1 MISYQEKPLHEFTHY
16 VLRKLVIKPN
26 KTLGQNFLVSEITRN
41 RIIKLLDPK
50 PSETILEIGG
60 GLGALSIPIARSGAE
75 LTVYE
80 IDRNLNQ
87 WLTSELISYSK
98 SCRVLGDFLEN
109 YPFEN
114 LQDRK
119 FKIVGNLPYQ
129 ITSPILDKI
138 YNSSVLPSEIIIM
151 IQKEVA
157 ERISAGTGT
166 KTRGRLT
173 LWCEY
178 HADIE
183 RNFDVKPGAFLPSP
197 KVGSSVLK
205 LKTKSC
211 FALDDDQKHKF
222 FNFVK
227 VAFSMKRKTLVNNL
241 ATWNDAIS
249 KDEIS
254 TLMEKLGYD
263 VRLRAEDL
271 GLDDFLKLFKSM
283 C

>member
-16 VLRKLVIKPN
+16 VLRKLVLKPN
-26 KTLGQNFLVSEITRN
+26 KSLGQNFLVSEITRN
-41 RIIKLLDPK
+41 RIINLLDPK
-50 PSETILEIGG
+50 PEDTILEIGG
-60 GLGALSIPIARSGAE
+60 GLGALSIPIAKSGAE

-87 WLTSELISYSK
+87 WLTAELVSYSK
-98 SCRVLGDFLEN
+98 TCRILGDFLEN
-109 YPFEN
+109 YPLEN
-114 LQDRK
+114 LEDRK
-119 FKIVGNLPYQ
+119 FKVIGNLPYQ
-129 ITSPILDKI
+129 ITSPILEKI
-138 YNSSVLPSEIIIM
+138 YDSCVLPSEIIIM

-183 RNFDVKPGAFLPSP
+183 RSFDVKPGAFLPSP
-197 KVGSSVLK
+197 KVGSCVLK
-205 LKTKSC
+205 LKTKSS
-211 FALDDDQKHKF
+211 FALEADQKRRF
-222 FNFVK
+222 FDFVK
-227 VAFSMKRKTLVNNL
+227 AAFSMKRKTLVNNL
-241 ATWNDAIS
+241 SAWNDSIS

-254 TLMEKLGYD
+254 KLMEGSGYD

-271 GLDDFLKLFKSM
+271 GLEDFLKLFNAM
-283 C
+283 H